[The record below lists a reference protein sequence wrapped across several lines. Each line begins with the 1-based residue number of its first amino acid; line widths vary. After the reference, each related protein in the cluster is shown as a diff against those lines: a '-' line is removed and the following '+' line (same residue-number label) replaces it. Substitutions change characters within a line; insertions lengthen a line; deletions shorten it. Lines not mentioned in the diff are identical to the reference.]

1 MACPPQALAKS
12 SGLFCNDDKDAPA
25 KEAQREN
32 TLQQVS
38 AGFFQVLASL
48 YFTAGVRWILP
59 GAGLAVLRLG
69 GCIWIIYVAFPFA
82 AWLGVSAGSKQPTQ
96 ETTQHPQHNRNRKQT
111 VQE

>member
-1 MACPPQALAKS
+1 MKGFLSQLFEVACPPQALAKS
-12 SGLFCNDDKDAPA
+12 LGFFCNDDKDAPA

-59 GAGLAVLRLG
+59 GAGLAVFLDQTR
-69 GCIWIIYVAFPFA
+69 
-82 AWLGVSAGSKQPTQ
+82 TQ
-96 ETTQHPQHNRNRKQT
+96 TD
-111 VQE
+111 